1 MNLNQDWQCPAV
13 LSPRHAVVKGELG
26 LGCEAVEAAEHEALL
41 DPALGPGAEAE
52 AGGGRPRD
60 VGEEELDHV
69 GQGRG
74 YDQQHQPLAK
84 PGHHALFSVVFCV
97 DNNYLL
103 DIQSSCLIF

>member
-1 MNLNQDWQCPAV
+1 METKIASEV
-13 LSPRHAVVKGELG
+13 SPRHAVVKGELG
-26 LGCEAVEAAEHEALL
+26 LGGKAVEAAEHEALL
-41 DPALGPGAEAE
+41 DPALGPGAE

-84 PGHHALFSVVFCV
+84 PGHHALFSVGIKPC
-97 DNNYLL
+97 
-103 DIQSSCLIF
+103 SCD

>member
-1 MNLNQDWQCPAV
+1 MV
-13 LSPRHAVVKGELG
+13 GRVVSPRHAVVKGELG
-26 LGCEAVEAAEHEALL
+26 LGGEAVEAAEHEALL

-60 VGEEELDHV
+60 VGEEELHHV

-84 PGHHALFSVVFCV
+84 PGHHALFSVGIIPCR
-97 DNNYLL
+97 
-103 DIQSSCLIF
+103 